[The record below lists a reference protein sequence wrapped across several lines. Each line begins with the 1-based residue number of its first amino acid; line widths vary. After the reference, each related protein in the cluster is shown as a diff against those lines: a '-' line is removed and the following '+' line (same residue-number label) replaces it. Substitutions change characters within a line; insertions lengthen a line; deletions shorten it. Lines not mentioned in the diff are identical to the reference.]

1 MKSMWWILYKNE
13 YRPERREQWNVEW
26 QDSWQHRGPENSSSS
41 WRPEQWRSSYF
52 EDQRPPHRSYYH
64 SNPTLY
70 ETPTYRE
77 GRYRTRVD
85 KWNITKFDRTE

>member
-52 EDQRPPHRSYYH
+52 EDQRHRIAHTTTQIQH
-64 SNPTLY
+64 S
-70 ETPTYRE
+70 
-77 GRYRTRVD
+77 
-85 KWNITKFDRTE
+85 TKYQRIAKAGIGLEWINGT